1 MHEQTAHKLMLIS
14 VWGLSAEWSWIE
26 VNWIELIVFVLLLF
40 LLYEFAHT
48 QCWIFA
54 HCSGNHW
61 KSIRMW
67 YDVFAHTHT
76 KAKNN
81 TFIKSLQH
89 MCALEFV
96 DTVMLDLFSHSINES
111 NSAMP
116 FFSLS
121 SNLKQISKWNALTF
135 HHINDWYDRFRI
147 VCILL
152 PHVEFT
158 FQVDWNLNSKFIEIQ
173 FTYWTSYILIISST
187 TSTTTTTTMTTRH
200 TK

>member
-1 MHEQTAHKLMLIS
+1 MGSLCWMELNWSELNWADCVCIIVVSFVRICAHSMLNICS
-14 VWGLSAEWSWIE
+14 
-26 VNWIELIVFVLLLF
+26 LF
-40 LLYEFAHT
+40 RESLEIYSHVVRRI
-48 QCWIFA
+48 C
-54 HCSGNHW
+54 
-61 KSIRMW
+61 
-67 YDVFAHTHT
+67 TH
-76 KAKNN
+76 KKHH
-81 TFIKSLQH
+81 TFIESLQH